1 MLRKRFVRNG
11 IAIAIALVS
20 GVIGLSGFSTARA
33 AASSRVIIAEDIT
46 AQSNR
51 TRLLTR
57 NSGQQ
62 EVTVDSSCPAGT
74 VITTRIV
81 TEQYARSQ
89 HVPFVV
95 LPSRNADENTVNAAR
110 RQIGRLLDDKTAAT
124 LGAAI
129 QSDALQSQSTISP
142 ASIPC
147 GSTSTVGGS
156 QNVGFN
162 GPATVKGSVNYYK
175 DPSCGYVTL
184 NQAYAQV
191 TGPAGAHV
199 YWQFSAYAAGHW
211 SWPCDNAFWNQY
223 PVVGSAGTSQGIRST
238 HNAGYR
244 FQEQFCADDRC
255 LLNWTR
261 VNYVILN

>member
-1 MLRKRFVRNG
+1 MLRRRFVRNG
-11 IAIAIALVS
+11 ITFAIVLAS

-33 AASSRVIIAEDIT
+33 ASSSSVIIAEDMT
-46 AQSNR
+46 AQSNC
-51 TRLLTR
+51 TLFLTR
-57 NSGQQ
+57 DSGQQ
-62 EVTVDSSCPAGT
+62 EVTVDSPCPAGT

-81 TEQYARSQ
+81 TEQFARSQ
-89 HVPFVV
+89 RVPFVE
-95 LPSRNADENTVNAAR
+95 LPDRNADANTVNTAR
-110 RQIGRLLDDKTAAT
+110 RQVGRLLDDKTAAT

-129 QSDALQSQSTISP
+129 QRGNLRLQSNISP

-147 GSTSTVGGS
+147 GSTATVGGS
-156 QNVGFN
+156 YNLGFN

-191 TGPAGAHV
+191 TSPAGAHV

-211 SWPCDNAFWNQY
+211 SWPCDGNFLNQC
-223 PVVGSAGTSQGIRST
+223 PVVGSAGTSQGIHST
-238 HNAGYR
+238 HNAGYW

-255 LLNWTR
+255 LLNWIR